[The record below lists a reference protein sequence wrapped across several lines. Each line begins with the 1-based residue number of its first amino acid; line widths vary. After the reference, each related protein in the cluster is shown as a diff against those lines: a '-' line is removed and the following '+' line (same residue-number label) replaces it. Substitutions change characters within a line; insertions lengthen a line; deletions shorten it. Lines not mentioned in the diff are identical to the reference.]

1 MTTPKTWRTLSTNGN
16 TGFVVWDVM
25 EADAPSASHPD
36 LAKQLHETGDGEYIY
51 IQAYHFWTRKA
62 AEEFI
67 SDGSLVFDEE
77 IIIIPERVLL
87 IHQAYGE
94 LTHSLCG
101 GDLFTHVTASWI
113 YEEVTC
119 PKCKQAWNERV
130 MH

>member
-1 MTTPKTWRTLSTNGN
+1 MTKPKTWRTLSTNGN

-36 LAKQLHETGDGEYIY
+36 LAKQLHKTRDGEYVY

-67 SDGSLVFDEE
+67 SDRSLVFDEE
-77 IIIIPERVLL
+77 IITIPELVL

-94 LTHSLCG
+94 RTHSLCG
-101 GDLFTHVTASWI
+101 RDLFTDVAASWLP
-113 YEEVTC
+113 ERVTC
-119 PKCKQAWNERV
+119 PECRKAWDEKV

>member
-1 MTTPKTWRTLSTNGN
+1 MTKPKTWRTLSTNGN

-51 IQAYHFWTRKA
+51 IQAYHFWTRKS

-77 IIIIPERVLL
+77 IIIIPELVL
-87 IHQAYGE
+87 IHRVYGGI
-94 LTHSLCG
+94 THALCG
-101 GDLFTHVTASWI
+101 KDISTDLTAS
-113 YEEVTC
+113 YNPKEVTC
-119 PKCKQAWNERV
+119 PKCQQFWNERV